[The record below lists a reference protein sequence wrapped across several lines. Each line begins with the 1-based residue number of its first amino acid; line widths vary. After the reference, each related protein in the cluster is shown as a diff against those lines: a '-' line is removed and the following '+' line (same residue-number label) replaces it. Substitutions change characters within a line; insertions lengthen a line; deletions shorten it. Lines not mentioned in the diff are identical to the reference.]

1 MAKNGSQSSEMLP
14 PAGAARPRPED
25 PRARSFRDVLD
36 HELDAVRTSRKL
48 RNRTP
53 EEPPPF
59 EGDSAAERA
68 RSARLA
74 ALAFSGGG
82 IRSATFN
89 LGVAQGLA
97 RLGLLRAFD
106 YLSINSGGGY
116 IGGWLLAWIRRAGL
130 DRVERELRTDACE
143 TEEGEEAGGPG
154 AATEGREGSPEA
166 EEVSFLRRFS
176 NYLTPRVGAFSADTW
191 TLVATYARNL
201 LLNQAVLILA
211 LAALLMLPRFLVL
224 TSRVFEGDWPGWPL
238 VWAAG
243 ALAVAVAFIGLNQF
257 AVLREEADRTRALHW
272 FAPQR
277 PVQLTVVLPLFASAW
292 FTGLWMWYS
301 EAATD
306 FFLAEWLSRR
316 WPAMLEG
323 WRPEELAEPV
333 AWSVLAALVYFAVW
347 LAGFPVHLAS
357 VVVRRRWD
365 VLTDPR
371 VRRLWVTVLLAALP
385 AGAVGGVLLWAVAS
399 GSAGLEEA
407 FQPMGY
413 GDHESPWHL
422 LHVNVWKGPAIILV
436 FMLTAF
442 VHTGLMGRA
451 FPEAL
456 RQWWS
461 RLGAWLLIWT
471 VTWLGVALIGLYGA
485 ILLVILGVGITSAVG
500 SGWLLSTITGVLVG
514 RRESREPER
523 PPWWRRLIVA
533 LAPQLFIVGLLVL
546 VSLGVHVILAPPA
559 AALPEVCEGYGFW
572 LEPEAPSAPGAAEA
586 ARPGPGRVGEIVRCH
601 SARSHQGTTWS
612 RVLLLFAILGGG
624 ALMLSTRVDI
634 NEFSMHLFY
643 RNRLI
648 RAFLGASNRRRRAH
662 PFTGFDPG
670 DDLPLARLAPGRP
683 GDRETEHPGGYDGPY
698 PLLNIAL
705 NLVAGTEL
713 AWQERKAASFV
724 FAPLYSGFDVH
735 QSPDGE
741 APAREGRLAADGFR
755 PTDGYLQTSEGIT
768 LGTAMAISGAAASP
782 SMGAGTTPPMAFLL
796 TVFNV
801 RLGWWL
807 GNPRHERTWSDMGPR
822 VGLAALLSEL
832 FGSTGQD
839 SRYVYLSD
847 GGHFDNLA
855 LYELIRRRCRFILI
869 SDAGAD
875 PKVTFE
881 DLGNAIRK
889 CCTDFGV
896 EVDLDLTRFRPDPET
911 RFGTWHCAVGRIRYD
926 KVDPAAEPGI
936 VVYLKASLN
945 GDEPA
950 DVLNYAADHPDF
962 PHESTGDQWFGESQF
977 ESYRKLGEHV
987 ALTVFEALAEEPPGT
1002 PEELFT
1008 RLREAWTPEDSTR
1021 EEDRI
1026 SAE

>member
-1 MAKNGSQSSEMLP
+1 MAERTDQSSEILP
-14 PAGAARPRPED
+14 PMGAARPRPED
-25 PRARSFRDVLD
+25 AGARSFPEVLD
-36 HELDAVRTSRKL
+36 AELDAVRASRRL
-48 RNRTP
+48 RNGPT
-53 EEPPPF
+53 EDEPPF

-68 RSARLA
+68 EAARLS

-97 RLGLLRAFD
+97 RLGLLRTFD

-130 DRVERELRTDACE
+130 DRVERELRTDTCDDG
-143 TEEGEEAGGPG
+143 EEGG
-154 AATEGREGSPEA
+154 AAGSPAAERDGSPEA
-166 EEVSFLRRFS
+166 APVSFLRRFS

-191 TLVATYARNL
+191 TMITTYARNL
-201 LLNQAVLILA
+201 LLNQAVLVLA
-211 LAALLMLPRFLVL
+211 LGAILLVPRFLVL
-224 TSRVFEGDWPGWPL
+224 TSHAFEGAWAGWPL
-238 VWAAG
+238 VWGAV

-257 AVLREEADRTRALHW
+257 SVLREALERDRKLPW
-272 FAPQR
+272 FVAQR
-277 PVQLTVVLPLFASAW
+277 SVQWTVLLPLFASAW

-301 EAATD
+301 EAATH
-306 FFLAEWLSRR
+306 FFLAEWLARH
-316 WPAMLEG
+316 WPGMLEG
-323 WRPEELAEPV
+323 WSPGELAEPV
-333 AWSVLAALVYFAVW
+333 AWGLLAALVYFVVW
-347 LAGFPVHLAS
+347 LAGLPVHLVSIA
-357 VVVRRRWD
+357 VRRRWD
-365 VLTDPR
+365 ILADAR
-371 VRRLWVTVLLAALP
+371 VRRLWLAVVAFALP

-399 GSAGLEEA
+399 GSAGLEEV

-413 GDHESPWHL
+413 GEHESPWHL
-422 LHVNVWKGPAIILV
+422 LHVNVWKAPAIVLV

-471 VTWLGVALIGLYGA
+471 LTWLGVALIGLFGA
-485 ILLVILGVGITSAVG
+485 ILVVILGLWVASAVG
-500 SGWLLSTITGVLVG
+500 SGWVLSTVTGVLVG
-514 RRESREPER
+514 RQESREAER

-533 LAPQLFIVGLLVL
+533 LAPQVFIVGLLVL
-546 VSLGVHVILAPPA
+546 VSLGVHMVLAPPA
-559 AALPEVCEGYGFW
+559 EELPGACQDSGFW
-572 LEPEAPSAPGAAEA
+572 LDPQASAETAPEESGLLAA
-586 ARPGPGRVGEIVRCH
+586 GRIGEIVRCH

-612 RVLLLFAILGGG
+612 RVLLLFALLGGG
-624 ALMLSTRVDI
+624 ALGLSARVDI

-648 RAFLGASNRRRRAH
+648 RAFLGASNRRRRAF
-662 PFTGFDPG
+662 PFTGFDPA
-670 DDLPLARLAPGRP
+670 DDLPLAHLAPGRP
-683 GDRETEHPGGYDGPY
+683 GAAEGENAEGFDGPY

-713 AWQERKAASFV
+713 AWQERKATSFV
-724 FAPLYSGFDVH
+724 FAPLYSGFDVRAA
-735 QSPDGE
+735 PDGE
-741 APAREGRLAADGFR
+741 PDPRGRLADSGFR
-755 PTDGYLQTSEGIT
+755 PTAGYVQTSDGIT

-782 SMGAGTTPPMAFLL
+782 SMGAGTTPSMAFLL

-807 GNPRHERTWSDMGPR
+807 GNPRHEGTWSAMGPR

-832 FGSTGQD
+832 FGFTGQD

-855 LYELIRRRCRFILI
+855 LYELIRRRCRFIVL

-875 PKVTFE
+875 PETTFE

-896 EVDLDLTRFRPDPET
+896 EVDLDLTRFRRDGET
-911 RFGTWHCAVGRIRYD
+911 GFSPWHCAVGTIRYD
-926 KVDPAAEPGI
+926 KVDPEAEPGVLI
-936 VVYLKASLN
+936 YVKASLN
-945 GDEPA
+945 GDEPP
-950 DVLNYAADHPDF
+950 DVLNYAAENPDF

-987 ALTVFEALAEEPPGT
+987 ALTVFGAAAGESPARPEA
-1002 PEELFT
+1002 LFT
-1008 RLREAWTPEDSTR
+1008 RIRDAWTPRDSTR
-1021 EEDRI
+1021 EEIRV
-1026 SAE
+1026 SEE